1 MGKSTLNKK
10 QNVVNAIINEGN
22 SLTLTDSASAEHTAV
37 NTGSIFTLKDES
49 TANITSVVDGFF
61 TLSDRSKANINTIL
75 SGGRLELNDD
85 ASATETTISSDI
97 EKKSIMRLYQNASTK
112 NTTVSA
118 NGILRVSGDSRAEE
132 THVTKGGELIVYSE
146 SQGPTLKN
154 TQIAGTLTLD
164 SDVTLEGKTEFVS
177 TATVETTGHLIDNHG
192 QLIFNSDNDIVI
204 QAIIDGQGSL
214 TKENPLTT
222 LTLSGSGDSWVAN
235 YVYSGETTINAGK
248 LKLSNTNFFGSP
260 INGQPDT
267 RLILEKSILNTTV
280 QGSSVVIGEHS
291 IWNMLGDSNIHHLD
305 ILESGKHD
313 LNNNGKI
320 GNQLIIDG
328 NYFSNNGTL
337 IFHSQLAGD
346 DSVTD
351 HVLIKGNTGGHTHVK
366 VINVNGEGN
375 KTDSGIQLIEVRG
388 ISDGE
393 FSQVGRITAGAYE
406 YRLGRGK
413 DELSKNWYLSS
424 DITDYSSD
432 SVPETELPEMLALKS
447 DKAAALSAK
456 LAGYALQAV
465 GGAVDSFTQPGTN
478 APTNTPE
485 LTVPDPKRAK
495 ATALSAKLADYALQA
510 VGGAVDSFTQP
521 GTNAPTNTPEL
532 TVPDPKRAKATA
544 LSAKLADYAL
554 QAVGGAV
561 DSFTQPGTNAPTN
574 TPELTVPDPKRA
586 KATALSAKLADYAL
600 QAVGGAVDSFTQPGT
615 NAPTNTPELTV
626 PDPKRAKATALSAKL
641 ADYALQAVGGAVDS
655 FTQPGTN
662 TPTNTPELTVPDP
675 KRAKAAA
682 LSAKLADYAL
692 QAVGGVVDST
702 ANALNDASASTDKNP
717 ELTHAQT
724 VAGALNDYA
733 LQAVGDVGD
742 AFPLPKGMVE
752 TLTSPEKTEQTTAT
766 PDGAPKSTHLA
777 VKPESAVISSAKTT
791 APKRHTLVHTPESGS
806 YIANIAMARNLFTTR
821 LEDRTGHYQYKDIF
835 TGQWHPTSMW
845 MHTQGGRSQ
854 FGNTVDQLNIK
865 GNYYSVQLG
874 GDIAQ
879 WATNEQDRGRI
890 GVLAGLGKATSHS
903 HSKVTSYHSRGSV
916 DGYNLGVYATWF
928 ADQQNNTGVYIDTL
942 AQYSWFNNAVNGQ
955 GKAEEKYKSSGFTA
969 SVESGYT
976 FNLANSDQLSY
987 FIQPNA
993 QITWAGIN
1001 AQTHKTADG
1010 AVVSYRDNGYLITR
1024 VGAKAYLQTHDTL
1037 NTKFTPFIAV
1047 NWIHQNQNTGTII
1060 SGQGIDNKLQN
1071 STEFKIGVESQI
1083 DQQLHIWANI
1093 NHQMGRYNYTDTNA
1107 LVGVK
1112 YHF

>member
-1 MGKSTLNKK
+1 MKNSNKSQKNISKNLKNHKETDFLSKNKSPIATFIAATLFIFSSSSVIAAPAHEGIVVGKSTLNKK

-267 RLILEKSILNTTV
+267 RLILEKSILDTTV

-291 IWNMLGDSNIHHLD
+291 IWNMPGDSNIHHLD

-456 LAGYALQAV
+456 LADYALQAV
-465 GGAVDSFTQPGTN
+465 GGAVDSFTQPVTN

-521 GTNAPTNTPEL
+521 ETNAPTNTPEL
-532 TVPDPKRAKATA
+532 TVPDPKRAKAT
-544 LSAKLADYAL
+544 
-554 QAVGGAV
+554 
-561 DSFTQPGTNAPTN
+561 
-574 TPELTVPDPKRA
+574 
-586 KATALSAKLADYAL
+586 
-600 QAVGGAVDSFTQPGT
+600 
-615 NAPTNTPELTV
+615 
-626 PDPKRAKATALSAKL
+626 
-641 ADYALQAVGGAVDS
+641 
-655 FTQPGTN
+655 
-662 TPTNTPELTVPDP
+662 
-675 KRAKAAA
+675 A

>member
-1 MGKSTLNKK
+1 MKLIIQSVSAKTAVIKHHSHQLINSNPKTITIRYLLIWTHTRISKLSIMKNSNKSQKNISKNLKNHKETDFLSKNKSPIATFIAATLFIFSSSSVIAAPAHEGIVVGKSTLNKK

-267 RLILEKSILNTTV
+267 RLILEKSILDTTV

-291 IWNMLGDSNIHHLD
+291 IWNMPGDSNIHHLD

-456 LAGYALQAV
+456 LADYALQAV
-465 GGAVDSFTQPGTN
+465 GGAVDSFTQPVTN

-521 GTNAPTNTPEL
+521 ETNAPTNTPEL
-532 TVPDPKRAKATA
+532 TVPDPKRAKAT
-544 LSAKLADYAL
+544 
-554 QAVGGAV
+554 
-561 DSFTQPGTNAPTN
+561 
-574 TPELTVPDPKRA
+574 
-586 KATALSAKLADYAL
+586 
-600 QAVGGAVDSFTQPGT
+600 
-615 NAPTNTPELTV
+615 
-626 PDPKRAKATALSAKL
+626 
-641 ADYALQAVGGAVDS
+641 
-655 FTQPGTN
+655 
-662 TPTNTPELTVPDP
+662 
-675 KRAKAAA
+675 A

>member
-1 MGKSTLNKK
+1 MKNSNRSPKNISRNFKHHKETSLSSKNKSPIATCVAAALFIFGSSSVIANPDHEGIVVGKSILNKN
-10 QNVVNAIINEGN
+10 QSAVNAIINEGN
-22 SLTLTDSASAEHTAV
+22 SLVLTDSASAEHTAV
-37 NTGSIFTLKDES
+37 NTGSIFTLKNGS
-49 TANITSVVDGFF
+49 TASITSVTGGFF
-61 TLSDRSKANINTIL
+61 SLSDSSKANINTVL

-112 NTTVSA
+112 NTSVSA

-154 TQIAGTLTLD
+154 THIAGTLTLD

-177 TATVETTGHLIDNHG
+177 TATVETTGHLIDNQG

-222 LTLSGSGDSWVAN
+222 LTLSGTGDAWVAS
-235 YVYSGETTINAGK
+235 YVYSGETHINAGN
-248 LKLSNTNFFGSP
+248 LKLANTHFFGSP
-260 INGQPDT
+260 INGNPNT
-267 RLILEKSILNTTV
+267 RLILEKSTLDTTV

-305 ILESGKHD
+305 ILDSGKHD
-313 LNNNGKI
+313 LNNRGKT
-320 GNQLIIDG
+320 GNQLIINGD
-328 NYFSNNGTL
+328 YFSDNGTL

-351 HVLIKGNTGGHTHVK
+351 HILIKGNSGGHTNVR

-432 SVPETELPEMLALKS
+432 GVPEAELPGILVLKS
-447 DKAAALSAK
+447 DNAAVFSAK
-456 LAGYALQAV
+456 LADYALQTV
-465 GGAVDSFTQPGTN
+465 GGVVDSFTQPETS
-478 APTNTPE
+478 PPSNTPE
-485 LTVPDPKRAK
+485 LTVPDPKRA
-495 ATALSAKLADYALQA
+495 
-510 VGGAVDSFTQP
+510 
-521 GTNAPTNTPEL
+521 NAE
-532 TVPDPKRAKATA
+532 A
-544 LSAKLADYAL
+544 
-554 QAVGGAV
+554 
-561 DSFTQPGTNAPTN
+561 F
-574 TPELTVPDPKRA
+574 
-586 KATALSAKLADYAL
+586 
-600 QAVGGAVDSFTQPGT
+600 
-615 NAPTNTPELTV
+615 
-626 PDPKRAKATALSAKL
+626 
-641 ADYALQAVGGAVDS
+641 
-655 FTQPGTN
+655 
-662 TPTNTPELTVPDP
+662 
-675 KRAKAAA
+675 
-682 LSAKLADYAL
+682 SAKLADYAL
-692 QAVGGVVDST
+692 QAVGGVVDT
-702 ANALNDASASTDKNP
+702 
-717 ELTHAQT
+717 
-724 VAGALNDYA
+724 
-733 LQAVGDVGD
+733 
-742 AFPLPKGMVE
+742 F
-752 TLTSPEKTEQTTAT
+752 TSPEQTTAT
-766 PDGAPKSTHLA
+766 PDSTPKSTDSAVKPALAVNPASTPKPTDLA
-777 VKPESAVISSAKTT
+777 VKPANTVISNAKTA
-791 APKRHTLVHTPESGS
+791 APKRQTLVHTPENGS

-821 LEDRTGHYQYKDIF
+821 LEDRTGHYLYKDIV
-835 TGQWHPTSMW
+835 TGQWQPTSMW

-854 FGNTVDQLNIK
+854 FGHTVEQLNIK

-879 WATNEQDRGRI
+879 WATNEQGSGRI
-890 GVLAGLGKATSHS
+890 GMLAGLGKATNHS

-916 DGYNLGVYATWF
+916 DGYNLGIYATWF
-928 ADQQNNTGVYIDTL
+928 ADQQHNTGVYIDTL

-955 GKAEEKYKSSGFTA
+955 DKAEEKYKSSGFTT
-969 SVESGYT
+969 SIESGYT

-1010 AVVSYRDNGYLITR
+1010 AVVSYRNNGHFITR
-1024 VGAKAYLQTHDTL
+1024 IGAKAYLQTHDTL
-1037 NTKFTPFIAV
+1037 NTKFTPFVAV
-1047 NWIHQNQNTGTII
+1047 NWIHQNQNTGTTI
-1060 SGQGIDNKLQN
+1060 SGQGIDNKIQN
-1071 STEFKIGVESQI
+1071 STEFNVGVESQI

-1093 NHQMGRYNYTDTNA
+1093 NHQIGRYNYTDTNA